1 MSGRTRLLVLAVS
14 TPLVA
19 FVLVGGLLGASR
31 TAEQQGLE
39 PLKVF
44 LDVQQLIRSAYV
56 EPVNIDKVMDGAM
69 RGLADGLDPTS
80 SFLAPDEVRAV
91 ETRAPLAPADVG
103 LYVVRQVY
111 LRVVGVRDGSPA
123 QRAGLQSG
131 DYLRAI
137 NDTPSRD
144 LSAFEG
150 NRLLRG
156 AAGSKVRL
164 LVIRGNVADP
174 HTIELTREA
183 PPADRAAGKRL
194 VGGEAYVRIS
204 SFESGAATALRAA
217 LTTLGPAA
225 DPGIIIDLR
234 DTADGSLEEGI
245 AAARLFV
252 KNGVLATLAG
262 RGPEKSV
269 TTAAAS
275 DGAFTMRVVLLVS
288 NGTANAAEVFASAL
302 ADNGRAMLVG
312 EPTAGL
318 AGVQSLVKL
327 PEGYG
332 LWMTTKRYLQ
342 KDGNAILGRGL
353 RPDVAVEIPS
363 IAFDEAPPATDVPLQ
378 RAVETLH
385 QPVPVPAAPAATGV
399 TPSTDAPRDPA
410 RNLPPTNAPGTPPP
424 APAPAR

>member
-1 MSGRTRLLVLAVS
+1 MTGRIRLLVFAVS

-31 TAEQQGLE
+31 PPVQQGAE

-44 LDVQQLIRSAYV
+44 FDVQALIRSAYV

-80 SFLAPDEVRAV
+80 SFLTPAEVRAI

-123 QRAGLQSG
+123 HRAGLQTG

-174 HTIELTREA
+174 HTIELTREV

-194 VGGEAYVRIS
+194 VGGEAYVRVS
-204 SFESGAATALRAA
+204 SFENGAATALRTA
-217 LTTLGPAA
+217 LATLGPASTT
-225 DPGIIIDLR
+225 GVIIDLR
-234 DTADGSLEEGI
+234 DTADGSL
-245 AAARLFV
+245 
-252 KNGVLATLAG
+252 
-262 RGPEKSV
+262 
-269 TTAAAS
+269 
-275 DGAFTMRVVLLVS
+275 
-288 NGTANAAEVFASAL
+288 
-302 ADNGRAMLVG
+302 
-312 EPTAGL
+312 
-318 AGVQSLVKL
+318 
-327 PEGYG
+327 
-332 LWMTTKRYLQ
+332 
-342 KDGNAILGRGL
+342 
-353 RPDVAVEIPS
+353 
-363 IAFDEAPPATDVPLQ
+363 DE
-378 RAVETLH
+378 
-385 QPVPVPAAPAATGV
+385 
-399 TPSTDAPRDPA
+399 
-410 RNLPPTNAPGTPPP
+410 
-424 APAPAR
+424 